1 MDLTQLHKLAEL
13 DGVEIIAVLVALLSL
28 VYTIYS
34 NKQNTRR
41 NVMPYINVERVSENT
56 TDTTKIF
63 IDKDSNKKIIE
74 TEDWSVYHK
83 QIIENKQQFTNGVIS
98 KPSKNYPILI
108 SLTNVGLG
116 IATRFTIKIDKNL
129 YTWPMNFST
138 NNKMTLE
145 VLMEKIPDKVIF
157 DIEFYDIYGTKYKE
171 KIEIYK
177 GHLKNNIRLKSVR
190 FAKVRDFIQEWQERK
205 NI

>member
-41 NVMPYINVERVSENT
+41 NVMPYINVERAYKGD
-56 TDTTKIF
+56 TDTTKVF
-63 IDKDSNKKIIE
+63 IDKYNNKKIIE
-74 TEDWSVYHK
+74 TKDWSETHK
-83 QIIENKQQFTNGVIS
+83 QIIENKQETMYGLTS
-98 KPSKNYPILI
+98 EPPKNYPILI

-129 YTWPMNFST
+129 YTWSMNFST